1 MQKGFAPILLLITL
15 VVLATVGGGVYYL
28 SKSQISKSA
37 SQIVISPTPQP
48 TSTPTSISDETANW
62 KTYGSEDYS
71 ISYPSDWSIEKSAY
85 TDDIRIQDRKK
96 TSKIN
101 FIGCQDPSYYALG
114 EGDLEIVSDNLQL
127 RLGNRDYTA
136 KEYMFNGNS
145 RVIDF
150 RLETA
155 KVCRIMISQLIEQ
168 DPSWEETRD
177 IVFKILSTFKFLD
190 EDSQSYTCPKN
201 GWVNCMPILT
211 EEGEK
216 ACTREAVNWYRV
228 NCPNFQGVA
237 E

>member
-1 MQKGFAPILLLITL
+1 MQKGFAPILLLF
-15 VVLATVGGGVYYL
+15 G
-28 SKSQISKSA
+28 
-37 SQIVISPTPQP
+37 IVIIVAIAGGAYYFGKLSLKPSQSQASVTPSPQP
-48 TSTPTSISDETANW
+48 VKVDETVNW
-62 KTYGSEDYS
+62 KTYDSEDYN

-127 RLGNRDYTA
+127 RVGNRDYAA

-155 KVCRIMISQLIEQ
+155 NVCRIMISQSTEQ
-168 DPSWEETRD
+168 DPSWEETRG

-190 EDSQSYTCPKN
+190 ENSQSYTCPKN

-211 EEGEK
+211 EEGKK
-216 ACTREAVNWYRV
+216 ACTQEAIKWYKI
-228 NCPNFQGVA
+228 NCLNFQGVA